1 MNRNGPLSDYY
12 RKQYLSA
19 LENVNTMP
27 ARSNIAHSDDY
38 SKDESL
44 HAQDDAFVDSSQPVN
59 ICQKQT
65 LRDIPARR
73 TQNRVD
79 CQNCGKTVQIASMS
93 RHLKSKRCMEASS
106 NESQS
111 DSSHQSYPPIDPFLM
126 EQNNSSRGGV
136 KRRNNNNNNK
146 NRRLLDLTGLS
157 NPINQ
162 VNQSN
167 NYASRT
173 NYDDSVYE
181 ADYDLAYHE
190 QTLDDQEEDHIQL
203 EY

>member
-19 LENVNTMP
+19 LLIPSGGLKSLENPNKVIPQQIQQDPQPQYIPPTQN
-27 ARSNIAHSDDY
+27 DDV
-38 SKDESL
+38 SE
-44 HAQDDAFVDSSQPVN
+44 PVN
-59 ICQKQT
+59 
-65 LRDIPARR
+65 IPARR
-73 TQNRVD
+73 TQNKVD

-111 DSSHQSYPPIDPFLM
+111 DNSYQSYPPIDPFLM
-126 EQNNSSRGGV
+126 EQNNSSRGSV
-136 KRRNNNNNNK
+136 KRRNNNNNQ

-157 NPINQ
+157 NPIDQ

-167 NYASRT
+167 NYASQT

-190 QTLDDQEEDHIQL
+190 QTLDDQEDEEDHIQL

>member
-44 HAQDDAFVDSSQPVN
+44 HVQDDAFVDSSQPVN
-59 ICQKQT
+59 
-65 LRDIPARR
+65 IPARR

-93 RHLKSKRCMEASS
+93 RHLKSKKCMEASS

-126 EQNNSSRGGV
+126 EQNNSSRVGV
-136 KRRNNNNNNK
+136 KRRNNNNNQ

-157 NPINQ
+157 NPINH

-181 ADYDLAYHE
+181 GDYDLSYHE

>member
-19 LENVNTMP
+19 LLIPSGGLKSLENVNTMP
-27 ARSNIAHSDDY
+27 AQSNTPHYDNY

-44 HAQDDAFVDSSQPVN
+44 HTQGDAFVDSSQPVN
-59 ICQKQT
+59 I
-65 LRDIPARR
+65 PARR
-73 TQNRVD
+73 TQNKVD

-106 NESQS
+106 NQS
-111 DSSHQSYPPIDPFLM
+111 NRSHSPIDPFLM
-126 EQNNSSRGGV
+126 ERDTRVGV
-136 KRRNNNNNNK
+136 KRINNRNN

-167 NYASRT
+167 NYASQT

-181 ADYDLAYHE
+181 ADYDQSYHE
-190 QTLDDQEEDHIQL
+190 QTLDDQDIEEDHIQL